1 MNGKPVVVITHRV
14 HSEVIELLTPR
25 ATLVA
30 NETGDSWPG
39 EAVLAHCRNADA
51 MIAFMPDHVDDAF
64 LAACPRLRIVA
75 CALKGFDNFDV
86 AACTRRGVWITAV
99 PDLLTAPTA
108 ELAVGLT
115 IGLARHIAAGD
126 RWVRS
131 GGFRGW
137 RPVLD
142 GMGLT
147 GATVGIVGFGAVG
160 RAIARRLSGFDA
172 RLLFFDPAPAPAV
185 DAQKTCLEELL
196 VTADIVILATP
207 LTPDSRELIGEQA
220 LAKMKS
226 GVLLVN
232 VGRGSVV
239 DEEAV
244 ARALAAGRLGGY
256 AADVFAFED
265 WRLRSRPDKP
275 PPALLQQTERTLF
288 TGHMGSAVAG
298 VRRDIETAAAHSV
311 LQVLRGERPDGALN
325 EVVLPEVV

>member
-1 MNGKPVVVITHRV
+1 
-14 HSEVIELLTPR
+14 
-25 ATLVA
+25 
-30 NETGDSWPG
+30 
-39 EAVLAHCRNADA
+39 
-51 MIAFMPDHVDDAF
+51 
-64 LAACPRLRIVA
+64 
-75 CALKGFDNFDV
+75 
-86 AACTRRGVWITAV
+86 
-99 PDLLTAPTA
+99 
-108 ELAVGLT
+108 
-115 IGLARHIAAGD
+115 
-126 RWVRS
+126 
-131 GGFRGW
+131 
-137 RPVLD
+137 
-142 GMGLT
+142 MGLT

-256 AADVFAFED
+256 GADVFAFED
-265 WRLRSRPDKP
+265 WRLSSRPDKP

-298 VRRDIETAAAHSV
+298 VRRDIETAAARSV

-325 EVVLPEVV
+325 EVVPPLAV